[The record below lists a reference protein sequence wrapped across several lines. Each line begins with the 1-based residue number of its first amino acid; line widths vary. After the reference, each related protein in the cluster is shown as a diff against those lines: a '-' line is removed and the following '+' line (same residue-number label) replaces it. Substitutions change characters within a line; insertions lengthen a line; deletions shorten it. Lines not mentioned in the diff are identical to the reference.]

1 NTFKN
6 REGFGFKE
14 ESTETQAGFER
25 ILSLWEDTATERDE
39 SIDQRE
45 QLKGSYLYDC
55 PETIAEEDYVANIVE
70 DILENHFIVEKFRE
84 DNKDY
89 NISRPI
95 EPKDIMI
102 LTKSNAET
110 GEYLKALKEKNIQ
123 ALLAGEKRLGD
134 TREVLNLFILVD
146 GLLDYRDD
154 IKLVSAL
161 RNSFYLE
168 LDTIDLFME
177 DNKNLSI
184 FLFDDRELN
193 NIPHPS
199 LRSALK
205 CMKQASDLM
214 RSLGPISFLESLIK
228 NKFGLYNMGKEYSQ
242 SEKYD
247 ADSALR
253 QTMEIIKSEGCTSI
267 YEVRNTLEKLVDNK
281 VNYELPL

>member
-1 NTFKN
+1 
-6 REGFGFKE
+6 
-14 ESTETQAGFER
+14 
-25 ILSLWEDTATERDE
+25 
-39 SIDQRE
+39 
-45 QLKGSYLYDC
+45 
-55 PETIAEEDYVANIVE
+55 
-70 DILENHFIVEKFRE
+70 
-84 DNKDY
+84 
-89 NISRPI
+89 
-95 EPKDIMI
+95 
-102 LTKSNAET
+102 
-110 GEYLKALKEKNIQ
+110 
-123 ALLAGEKRLGD
+123 
-134 TREVLNLFILVD
+134 
-146 GLLDYRDD
+146 
-154 IKLVSAL
+154 
-161 RNSFYLE
+161 
-168 LDTIDLFME
+168 LFME

-281 VNYELPL
+281 VNYELPLDNEFAQNAIRVMNVHKAKGLEAAIVLLVGSDKGRGFGQNSHYVDKSH